1 LGDGRVL
8 EFESPDVLLSNDES
22 ELSLLVKQ
30 TGSAE
35 AEHLRMMA
43 RLAADRVFTST
54 HTFSIAEDDQLVK
67 DAEEQDPLIL

>member
-43 RLAADRVFTST
+43 NSTLRNGLNVEEHTHIDTNDEMPYDAAETDRL
-54 HTFSIAEDDQLVK
+54 L
-67 DAEEQDPLIL
+67 